1 MLTPLRAN
9 ETSPFD
15 TALRT
20 ERCVLEFAD
29 GARISLPVA
38 RWHAAADV
46 ADELVLDRCAGPTL
60 DIGCGPGRLT
70 IALGARGVPVLGVD
84 VSPVAVRL
92 TRRGGGAALQR
103 DVFGRMPGV
112 GRWHHVL
119 LADGNIGI
127 GGDPGTLLRR
137 VTALLDVEGTALI
150 EVAAPGTGLLCT
162 PVRLAG
168 ADESWF
174 PWAVL
179 DAQTAITIGARFGLV
194 PSWHGDH
201 GDRWFVELT
210 KVELTKKGP
219 HALR

>member
-1 MLTPLRAN
+1 VLTPLRNAQL
-9 ETSPFD
+9 SPFD
-15 TALRT
+15 NALRA
-20 ERCVLEFAD
+20 EHCVLELAD

-38 RWHAAADV
+38 RWHAAADD
-46 ADELVLDRCAGPTL
+46 ADELLLDRCAGPTL

-112 GRWHHVL
+112 GRWRHTV

-127 GGDPGTLLRR
+127 GGDPFALLRR
-137 VTALLDVEGTALI
+137 VAALLDVGGTALV
-150 EVAAPGTGLLCT
+150 EVAAPGTGLLRT
-162 PVRLAG
+162 PVRLADG
-168 ADESWF
+168 DESWF

-179 DAQTAITIGARFGLV
+179 DAQSAVAVGLRAGLV
-194 PSWHGDH
+194 PSWHGSH
-201 GDRWFVELT
+201 SDRWFVELT
-210 KVELTKKGP
+210 KYDKGP